1 MSVYTRDDLERL
13 ALKTVSAE
21 LYYDLADTIGET
33 DDDDLWDIIKAKGNY
48 KKELE
53 LEKESK
59 KNGTR

>member
-1 MSVYTRDDLERL
+1 MSIDRDSLEKQ
-13 ALKTVSAE
+13 ALLTVSSE
-21 LYYDLADTIGET
+21 LYYDLADNI
-33 DDDDLWDIIKAKGNY
+33 DAVSNDDLLDIIKANGNY